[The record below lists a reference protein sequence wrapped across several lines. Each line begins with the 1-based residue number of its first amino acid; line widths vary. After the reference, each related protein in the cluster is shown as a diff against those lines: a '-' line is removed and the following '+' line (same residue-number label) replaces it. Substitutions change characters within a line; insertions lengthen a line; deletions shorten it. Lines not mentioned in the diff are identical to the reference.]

1 MSGDAEE
8 LVGAGAEV
16 ATRPTLPA
24 AVLESG
30 VIAVLR
36 APAASEYLA
45 VCRTL
50 VAAGVVGLELT
61 LTTPGTFGVLPELRV
76 ALPGAVIGV
85 GTVTRVEEVE
95 QALAAGASFIVTPV
109 TQGAV
114 IDAAVR
120 AGVAVVPGGMTPTE
134 LHEGWTQ
141 GAAAVKVF
149 PASAVGS
156 GYLAQLAGPFPELR
170 AMPSGGVALD
180 DIGAWI
186 AAGAVAVSL
195 GGPLLGDAFAGGD
208 LAALAARAERALHAV
223 AAARHP

>member
-1 MSGDAEE
+1 MSGDTA
-8 LVGAGAEV
+8 V
-16 ATRPTLPA
+16 AVRATLPA

-36 APAASEYLA
+36 APAAAEYLG

-50 VAAGVVGLELT
+50 VEAGVVGLELT
-61 LTTPGTFGVLPELRV
+61 LTTPGTFAALPELRA
-76 ALPGAVIGV
+76 ALSGAVFGI

-95 QALAAGASFIVTPV
+95 RAVAAGAGFIVTPV

-120 AGVAVVPGGMTPTE
+120 AGVPVVPGGLTPTE
-134 LHEGWTQ
+134 LHEGWSR

-149 PASAVGS
+149 PASAVGA
-156 GYLAQLAGPFPELR
+156 GYLAQLAGPFPELWV
-170 AMPSGGVALD
+170 MPSGGVALD
-180 DIGAWI
+180 DIGDWI

-208 LAALAARAERALHAV
+208 PAALAERAARALRAV
-223 AAARHP
+223 AAARRP